1 MADFTAPSFSLGIDL
16 DFDSNPIGETVRKSA
31 AESSSNVSVWT
42 FEDDGDFDPETL
54 DPDLLLE
61 EEEEDPPPVLK
72 RLRRGAM
79 ASSSGMGEPVK
90 LPNVNDE
97 IEEFSSQEDRCRGK
111 CYEDAQGRLQGWD
124 NNSMCTVG
132 AHARRVGSGHP
143 RPDVPLAL
151 LLNEY
156 STIQSRSACS
166 SSKFSLHSHGVIA
179 TQPLSKPKSQKSTVA
194 SNAPTS
200 TNLEAKSNNGMLP
213 KLTISP
219 LRKIQLLDSDSDDPS
234 NSGDQINTVQK
245 VGACTKDSWYT
256 PSQSMTRC
264 EQKANISSKLVQKCL
279 WDDFRPKENVNLAT
293 PALDEF
299 CKEYFSAVNGRN
311 VDQSKKGDMSFSTGK
326 SHAPDY
332 LLDESKGVFQRNSIH
347 ENVAHCG
354 KLPNPLPPA
363 YWYFYH
369 NDPRIQKLV
378 SDRLPNFSLIGSM
391 NHRGNQQSET
401 TVIDY
406 MSQFGHR
413 DNPTQI
419 YRTGDNGLERSSKK
433 IKKNINAN
441 AKEVSQDSGSWVNP
455 RSSATIPK
463 DAGQRRVHAVT
474 NAPGHWYTGE
484 DGRKV
489 YVNKN
494 GEELTGRIAYRHYM
508 KENGE
513 RFKKSRKKA
522 AGKKPEAKK
531 KSKR

>member
-97 IEEFSSQEDRCRGK
+97 IEEFSSQEDRCR
-111 CYEDAQGRLQGWD
+111 D
-124 NNSMCTVG
+124 
-132 AHARRVGSGHP
+132 
-143 RPDVPLAL
+143 
-151 LLNEY
+151 EY